1 MKRIA
6 ALAAAMTAMTLAAQA
21 QPGPEQR
28 GAPAPSGSYW
38 QSCRNVSTY
47 GYGDDATMTAQCRDE
62 RGRWR
67 GTSLRFGNCREI
79 ENRDGDLVCRDGG
92 RPPWGGGPG
101 GGGGR
106 PPWGGGGGR
115 GSISIYSAP
124 DFGGQPFETR
134 DEITNLPKQYNDRA
148 MSLRIQGRG
157 AWQVCAD
164 SDFRGRCQVFDRD
177 VRDLRQYGLGEAV
190 SSMRPVR

>member
-1 MKRIA
+1 MKRTPL
-6 ALAAAMTAMTLAAQA
+6 LAAAIAAVTALSAQA

-28 GAPAPSGSYW
+28 GAPAPSGNYW

-47 GYGDDATMTAQCRDE
+47 GYGDNATITAQCRDE

-67 GTSLRFGNCREI
+67 ATSLRFGNCREI
-79 ENRDGDLVCRDGG
+79 ENRNGDLVCRDGG
-92 RPPWGGGPG
+92 GRPPWG

-106 PPWGGGGGR
+106 PPWGGGGGGR
-115 GSISIYSAP
+115 SSISIYSAP
-124 DFGGQPFETR
+124 DFGGQPFQARE
-134 DEITNLPKQYNDRA
+134 EITNLPKQYNDRA
-148 MSLRIQGRG
+148 MSLRIEGRG
-157 AWQVCAD
+157 SWQVCAD
-164 SDFRGRCQVFDRD
+164 SDFRGRCQIFDRD